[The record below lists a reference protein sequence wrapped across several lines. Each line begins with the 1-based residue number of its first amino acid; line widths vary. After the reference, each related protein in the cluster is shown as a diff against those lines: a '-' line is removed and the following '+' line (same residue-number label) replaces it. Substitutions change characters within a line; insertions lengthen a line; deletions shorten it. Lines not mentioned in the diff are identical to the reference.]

1 MASKDVEV
9 EFSGS
14 KQKVRVKPVNW
25 NESTLSL
32 KAAGKDDFISF
43 FIGEGSRVYG
53 EKIHIV
59 FSYRYTYVIYI

>member
-25 NESTLSL
+25 NESTLSV
-32 KAAGKDDFISF
+32 KAAGEDDLSTTFSTL
-43 FIGEGSRVYG
+43 SL
-53 EKIHIV
+53 EKVVMFRI
-59 FSYRYTYVIYI
+59 